1 MYKLVHILYFYML
14 AKHCDTANLITSVLL
29 ARDPNAINVYRYI
42 LQLLS
47 LFKIDTFG

>member
-1 MYKLVHILYFYML
+1 MYYIFTCWQN
-14 AKHCDTANLITSVLL
+14 HCDTANLIMSVLL
-29 ARDPNAINVYRYI
+29 ARDPNAINVYI

>member
-1 MYKLVHILYFYML
+1 ML

-29 ARDPNAINVYRYI
+29 ARDQNAIQVYI

-47 LFKIDTFG
+47 LFKIDTFGCF